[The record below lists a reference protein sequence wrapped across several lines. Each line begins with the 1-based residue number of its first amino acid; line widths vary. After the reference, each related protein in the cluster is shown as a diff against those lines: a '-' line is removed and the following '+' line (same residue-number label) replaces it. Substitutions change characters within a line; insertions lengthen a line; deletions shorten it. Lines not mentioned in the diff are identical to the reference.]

1 MRVKKDIFRQTRIK
15 IVDSLNEILKN
26 REFPSG
32 RRKVISDGKVQDGVK
47 NKGSVVLG
55 QRY

>member
-47 NKGSVVLG
+47 NKESVVLG

>member
-1 MRVKKDIFRQTRIK
+1 MRVKKDIFRQTTIK

-26 REFPSG
+26 REFPLG

-47 NKGSVVLG
+47 NKGSVVRG